1 MIKAVLL
8 DLDDTLLLNSDTAF
22 IQAYLHAAEQFF
34 TSTYNRPNMSQD
46 LLQTLAAMQAP
57 RDYQYTN
64 TDIALQ
70 SMAAGDY
77 SLEDLSDAFGRF
89 YAEAYPALK
98 THTHHTDTALRLYQ
112 HLNQCGY
119 AVVIATNPVYPATAI
134 EQRLMWAGLPP
145 EPENYAFVTTGD
157 NMHTIKPNP
166 AYYAEVL
173 ARVSVEPDEALMVGN
188 STENDMQPAAQ
199 LGLATY
205 HVTTSEAPADIAHR
219 AGTLENLLT
228 MIQQHN
234 GLPHFTPRP
243 LAPAAILP
251 QLRGNLAALFG
262 LLATVQPHQWRQHPI
277 PSEWSILEVMHHL
290 VESETTIQR
299 PRLERILNEDNPFLS
314 PPAAPQP
321 RPPADADGIALA
333 RQFVAEREKTIDDL
347 TDLSTDDWQRPARH
361 STFGN
366 TTLLEMAHFTAQ
378 HDRMHI
384 TQICQT
390 LGRCD

>member
-8 DLDDTLLLNSDTAF
+8 DLDDTLLLNSDTTF
-22 IQAYLHAAEQFF
+22 IQAYLQAAEKFF
-34 TSTYNRPNMSQD
+34 TNTYNRPNMRQD

-57 RDYQYTN
+57 RDYQHTN

-70 SMAAGDY
+70 TIATGEHPLA
-77 SLEDLSDAFGRF
+77 DLSTFFDRF
-89 YAEAYPALK
+89 YAEAYPALQAY
-98 THTHHTDTALRLYQ
+98 TNQTETAHRLYQ
-112 HLNQCGY
+112 QLRQCGY
-119 AVVIATNPVYPATAI
+119 AVIIATNPVYPATAI
-134 EQRLMWAGLPP
+134 EQRLAWAGLPP
-145 EPENYAFVTTGD
+145 EPEKYAFVTTGD
-157 NMHTIKPNP
+157 NMHAIKPSP
-166 AYYAEVL
+166 DYYAEIL
-173 ARVSVEPDEALMVGN
+173 ARVGVEPDEALMVGN
-188 STENDMQPAAQ
+188 STENDIQPASK
-199 LGLATY
+199 LGLPTY
-205 HVTTSEAPADIAHR
+205 HVTTSEQPADITHR
-219 AGTLENLLT
+219 SGTLDDLLT
-228 MIQQHN
+228 MVEQHN
-234 GLPHFTPRP
+234 GLPHFAPQP

-251 QLRGNLAALFG
+251 QLRGNLGALFG
-262 LLATVQPHQWRQHPI
+262 LLSAVQPHQWRQHPI

-299 PRLERILNEDNPFLS
+299 PRLERILNEQNPFLS

-321 RPPADADGIALA
+321 RPAADTDGILLVQ
-333 RQFVAEREKTIDDL
+333 QFVTERKKTINKL
-347 TDLSTDDWQRPARH
+347 TDLSADDWQRPARH